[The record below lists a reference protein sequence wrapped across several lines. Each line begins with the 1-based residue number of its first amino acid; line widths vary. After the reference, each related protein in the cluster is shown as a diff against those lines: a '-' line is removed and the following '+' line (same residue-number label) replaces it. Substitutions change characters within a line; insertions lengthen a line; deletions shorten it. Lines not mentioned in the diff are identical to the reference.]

1 LFLILKDKK
10 CKQMK
15 KVFSLLALILFCG
28 LANSQDLTFDSVRV
42 TSPYWGAE
50 VETFTAT
57 SWDNCGSNNTI
68 FINGQTARR
77 IKFPINIVN
86 FGTQPAFL
94 GDPGVTPGV
103 NYNWTQPGC
112 WTQTI
117 HNVNAPVNID
127 NFVTMRVLDECKN
140 VMFQNQKTAWY
151 FQNNGS
157 YAVDK
162 SFGQWV
168 YYTNV
173 FGQQPTTGNDPNP
186 TKDWI
191 ESICGTI
198 DTNKAIIGGQLL
210 FAWDSN
216 CQQCDSLILFPNH
229 YSSEQKGEVGTW
241 IQIPEDLQAGNYY
254 LELDGDFSR
263 FETEDCLP
271 NKITFPFTFDGND
284 GFVTFQSQDH
294 TCNQATNPPST
305 PTNVSAYAND
315 FGRGSITQ
323 TVTVIV
329 NFDKVDDA
337 TSYIVTPYVI
347 VQGNGEKAVT
357 SLAQVFEAGSP
368 QPDRW
373 AVSFSGPNLRAADE
387 VVAFFS
393 GDRKNLKF
401 RFKVEA
407 VNAAG
412 VSSPGTSGNPTV
424 NVK

>member
-1 LFLILKDKK
+1 
-10 CKQMK
+10 MK

-50 VETFTAT
+50 VQTFIADD
-57 SWDNCGSNNTI
+57 WRNCGSTNTN
-68 FINGQTARR
+68 FIAGQQAKA
-77 IKFPINIVN
+77 IYFPINIAN
-86 FGTQPAFL
+86 FGTLPAFL
-94 GDPGVTPGV
+94 GDPGDTPGV

-112 WTQTI
+112 WTQAI
-117 HNVNAPVNID
+117 HGVNAPVAID
-127 NFVTMRVLDECKN
+127 SFVTMRLLDECKN
-140 VMFQNQKTAWY
+140 VIATNKKNAWY

-162 SFGQWV
+162 FNGQWV
-168 YYTNV
+168 YFTNS
-173 FGQQPTTGNDPNP
+173 FGSPPTTGNDPNP

-191 ESICGTI
+191 EGLCGTI
-198 DTNKAIIGGQLL
+198 DTNKAIIGGQML
-210 FAWDSN
+210 FGWDSN
-216 CQQCDSLILFPNH
+216 CQLCDSLILFPNY
-229 YSSEQKGEVGTW
+229 YSSEQRGEVGTV
-241 IQIPEDLQAGNYY
+241 IQLPLNFSAGNYY
-254 LELDGDFSR
+254 LELDGNFSR

-271 NKITFPFTFDGND
+271 NKITLPFVYNGAD

-294 TCNQATNPPST
+294 ACTQATTPPST
-305 PTNVSAYAND
+305 PTAIIAYAND
-315 FGRGSITQ
+315 FGRGSTTQ

-329 NFDKVDDA
+329 NYDKVDDA

-347 VQGNGEKAVT
+347 VQGGAEKAVT
-357 SLAQVFEAGSP
+357 SLAKTFEAGSP

-373 AVSFSGPNLRAADE
+373 AVSFLGPNLKAAQE

-393 GDRKNLKF
+393 GDKRNLKF

-412 VSSPGTSGNPTV
+412 VSAPGTSGNPTV
-424 NVK
+424 TVK